1 MKTRESVFSFTF
13 LVLFLWTHSA
23 DELLC
28 FFCGPSPETSATAQ
42 VVSHSED
49 DCPLQDGFERED
61 PTSETESIHIHFCT
75 LHATFVDFTQ
85 LISVEPLQ
93 ISSLLQTRNRF
104 FHSLVAT
111 SLYHPPRRLHI

>member
-1 MKTRESVFSFTF
+1 MKTRKRVFSFTF
-13 LVLFLWTHSA
+13 LVLFLWTLPA

-28 FFCGPSPETSATAQ
+28 FFCGPSPETSSTAK
-42 VVSHSED
+42 VVSHIED

-75 LHATFVDFTQ
+75 LHATFVEFTQ
-85 LISVEPLQ
+85 IFLVEPLQ
-93 ISSLLQTRNRF
+93 ISSLFQNHNRV

-111 SLYHPPRRLHI
+111 SLYHPPRNLHI